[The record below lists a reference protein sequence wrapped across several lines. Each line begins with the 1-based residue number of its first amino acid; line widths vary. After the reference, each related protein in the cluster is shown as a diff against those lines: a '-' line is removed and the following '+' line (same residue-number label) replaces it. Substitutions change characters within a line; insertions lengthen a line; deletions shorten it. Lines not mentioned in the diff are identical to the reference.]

1 MDKLVSSIL
10 DYCSDFKSRP
20 KSIPSLHE
28 CRRRLIDVLGC
39 GLSAFHEDATVIS
52 RKTASRYET
61 NLKVSFPNVLGVDL
75 NVAPEMAAFTNAL
88 AIRYFDGA
96 DTYPGGGGH
105 PSDCWAGL
113 IAVAQHADADVKSLF
128 ESVLI
133 AYEVFYELF
142 QASNL
147 REKGIDNAFYVTV
160 STAVGASYLLGL
172 SKESIA
178 HAISFAIVPN
188 VSLGVTRTGELS
200 MWKAGASAN
209 AARNGVF
216 AAMLAKDGMSAP
228 ALPFSGERGLFQLSD
243 SFVMNFRKE
252 IDKPRIFDAHM
263 KTYLCDYHSQTAIT
277 VAKILHRKVSVC
289 DIEKVIVS
297 TYWFAWNEVASD
309 PSKWRPKNRETADH
323 SLPWIVAGVL
333 MDGNFSENLFATQRF
348 NDPILNDLCTRV
360 VVKEDAQLT
369 NQFPYRMPC
378 RIDIFLKNG
387 TVLTEAMDLPHGHP
401 DFPMDDKT
409 LADKFLMLTTQ
420 VMAINQAEDLLSHL
434 WALNLTDSCRTL
446 FRHHFVHRRLEI

>member
-243 SFVMNFRKE
+243 SFIMNFRKE

>member
-1 MDKLVSSIL
+1 
-10 DYCSDFKSRP
+10 
-20 KSIPSLHE
+20 
-28 CRRRLIDVLGC
+28 
-39 GLSAFHEDATVIS
+39 
-52 RKTASRYET
+52 
-61 NLKVSFPNVLGVDL
+61 
-75 NVAPEMAAFTNAL
+75 
-88 AIRYFDGA
+88 
-96 DTYPGGGGH
+96 
-105 PSDCWAGL
+105 
-113 IAVAQHADADVKSLF
+113 
-128 ESVLI
+128 LI

-188 VSLGVTRTGELS
+188 VSLGVARTGELS

-243 SFVMNFRKE
+243 SFIMNFRKE

>member
-243 SFVMNFRKE
+243 SFIMNFRKE

-289 DIEKVIVS
+289 DIENVIVS

-409 LADKFLMLTTQ
+409 LADKFLMLTNK

-446 FRHHFVHRRLEI
+446 FRLHFVHRRLEI

>member
-289 DIEKVIVS
+289 DIENVIVS